1 MIKKKI
7 FLTAL
12 VASIA
17 FHLSADEGMWMLQL
31 LKQQKYPEMR
41 ALGLKLTDYD
51 IYNPDGSSI
60 KDAVVQFGNGCTGEV
75 ISSQGLVLTNHH
87 CGYGSIQN
95 HSSLKNNYLEEGFW
109 AMSREQ
115 ELPNPGLTVTF
126 IERID
131 DVTDFVKQCLERDS
145 AKDSLGVFYLSPSY
159 LKGVARERVGE
170 VVLKNLQG
178 IDFEIKPF
186 YHGNRYYMFTKKIYS
201 DVRLVGAPPSSI
213 GKFGADTDNWMW
225 PRHTGDFSV
234 FRIYADKDGN
244 PAPYSP
250 SNVPL
255 KPKRWL
261 TISSRGIQENDFAMI
276 IGFPGTTYQYF
287 TSWEVQERR
296 DIDNAVRINIRNIR
310 QKAMLE
316 EMLKDPAVKIQ
327 YSSKYAGSTNGYK
340 SAIGANWAID
350 KHNFVDVK
358 LRKQLQLQQW
368 ARNNNRGEYVS
379 AIDAIRSAV
388 DQRANLRFRER
399 MLSEAILM
407 GIEFSKV
414 RYTHGDSLLQALST
428 KDKAAIEKYT
438 DALQS
443 DYRLFANKDYNPQVD
458 QKVSTALL
466 SEYVRLVPRNEQP
479 SIFDELYSRFDGD
492 VGAFVQAIFSTSIF
506 GSEQNLQRF
515 LASKR
520 KDKLLKSDLMFR
532 FAQSVNSEYDRLQ
545 MQLNALKRP
554 YDEARKKYVEGIL
567 EMDGELNHFPD
578 ANLTLR
584 LTYGKVKGYRPR
596 DAVFYGYQTTM
607 DGIMEKED
615 STNWEFVVP
624 EKLKYLYKNSDFG
637 TYAMPNGKM
646 PVAFIADTHTTGG
659 NSGSPVMNGNGELVG
674 INFDRNWEGVGGD
687 IQYLPDFQRSIIVD
701 IRYVLF
707 VIEHYAGAKHLI
719 DEMDIDK
726 IPEV

>member
-1 MIKKKI
+1 MNYMIKKKI
-7 FLTAL
+7 FLTAFF
-12 VASIA
+12 ASIA

-31 LKQQKYPEMR
+31 LQQQKYPEMK

-75 ISSQGLVLTNHH
+75 ISSHGLVLTNHH
-87 CGYGSIQN
+87 CGYASIQN

-131 DVTDFVKQCLERDS
+131 DVTDFVKQCLERDA

-159 LKGVARERVGE
+159 LKSIASERVGE
-170 VVLKNLQG
+170 VVLKNIQG
-178 IDFEIKPF
+178 LDFEIKPF
-186 YHGNRYYMFTKKIYS
+186 YNGNRYYMFTKKIYS
-201 DVRLVGAPPSSI
+201 DIRLVGAPPSSI

-225 PRHTGDFSV
+225 PRHTGDFCV

-261 TISSRGIQENDFAMI
+261 TISSRGINENDFAMI

-327 YSSKYAGSTNGYK
+327 YSSKYAASTNGYK

-358 LRKQLQLQQW
+358 RRKQLQLQQW
-368 ARNNNRGEYVS
+368 ALNNNCGEYIS

-414 RYTHGDSLLQALST
+414 RYSNADSLLQALS
-428 KDKAAIEKYT
+428 KEDKAAIGKFT

-443 DYRLFANKDYNPQVD
+443 DYRLFANKDYNPMVD
-458 QKVSTALL
+458 QKVSKALL
-466 SEYVRLVPRNEQP
+466 SEYVRLIPRNEQP
-479 SIFDELYSRFDGD
+479 LIFEELYSRFDGD
-492 VGAFVQAIFSTSIF
+492 IDAFVHAIFATSIF

-515 LASKR
+515 LAGKR
-520 KDKLLKSDLMFR
+520 KDKHLKSDLMFR

-567 EMDGELNHFPD
+567 AMDGELNLFPD

-596 DAVFYGYQTTM
+596 DAVFYDYQTTM
-607 DGIMEKED
+607 DGIIEKED

-624 EKLKYLYKNSDFG
+624 EKLKHLYQNSDFG
-637 TYAMPNGKM
+637 TYAMSNGKM

-659 NSGSPVMNGNGELVG
+659 NSGSPVMNGSGELVG
-674 INFDRNWEGVGGD
+674 VNFDRNWEGVGGD

-719 DEMDIDK
+719 DEMDIH
-726 IPEV
+726 